1 MLRALLI
8 AVTLLP
14 IACDK
19 PAASG
24 PAVVAGATAGTVV
37 DVAGGVTAT
46 RGGATRALAKGDAIS
61 GDDVIATGADG
72 SVTIILAHN
81 QARWT
86 LAANKSYRVS
96 DSIAWSLPKT
106 EGSAA
111 AVAGDTSSAGR
122 HSERQSADTAA
133 SVATG
138 GVRGSGSVELEGG
151 PGAAGTKPMTTP
163 TTGSPTTPTD
173 GRAAED
179 QQRAAEEA
187 RAAAARAASE
197 RAVEEER
204 RRVAEMQQQ
213 LGNASDEASRAA
225 VKAKLEAAK
234 REAERQ
240 RNQNVR
246 GDDKNPDKDTEP
258 AKRRCSPDDP
268 LCDDDGGPSP
278 SAQARG
284 VFLGD
289 KELRACAKT
298 AKVTI
303 ACADKKCTIR
313 TTTVDA
319 TAKACIAKRVT
330 ALAPTLL
337 GGKYDV
343 VLEF

>member
-138 GVRGSGSVELEGG
+138 GARGSGSAGPEGG
-151 PGAAGTKPMTTP
+151 PGTADPKPMTTP

-173 GRAAED
+173 GRAAE
-179 QQRAAEEA
+179 
-187 RAAAARAASE
+187 
-197 RAVEEER
+197 EER
-204 RRVAEMQQQ
+204 RKVEELQRSLERS
-213 LGNASDEASRAA
+213 SDETMRAE
-225 VKAKLEAAK
+225 VKKRLEQAK

-258 AKRRCSPDDP
+258 AKPRCSPDDP